1 MSSYTDFHKRFH
13 SFKKSRVDMSAG
25 RTKKRKIP
33 PGRYI
38 RLWAG
43 YNHVGYE
50 VLSVLGTE
58 TKCDGY
64 RYRSCRKAVSI
75 QQYVVGDLSVHSVLF
90 KYSDTALQFCR
101 EIESTAKAGLLDYKD
116 AYRIIRNR
124 TQEQTDDFFSLND
137 FFASILEYHLNK
149 QPS

>member
-38 RLWAG
+38 RLWAV

-50 VLSVLGTE
+50 ILSVLGTE

-64 RYRSCRKAVSI
+64 RYRSCKKAVGV

-90 KYSDTALQFCR
+90 KYSDTAFSFVERLNQPPRQVCLITRMLIGSFAIGR
-101 EIESTAKAGLLDYKD
+101 
-116 AYRIIRNR
+116 RNKLMIS
-124 TQEQTDDFFSLND
+124 F
-137 FFASILEYHLNK
+137 H
-149 QPS
+149 